1 MKPVLVTGAT
11 GFIGWHVARQ
21 LLERG
26 QRVRALVRD
35 PARSAKALAELDGI
49 ETVAGDLRDEDSLRG
64 AVEGCGTVFH
74 VAADYR
80 LWARRPEEMY
90 RSNVDGT
97 RSLLTAA
104 MKARVERCVY
114 TSTVGCIGMRKDE
127 LGAEDTPVGLEEM
140 QGPYKRSKFLAEK
153 IALQFA
159 EEGLPVVIVNPTAP
173 VGDHDFRPTPTGK
186 IVVDFL
192 RGAMPA
198 YLDTGLNVVYVGDV
212 AAGHLLACERGL
224 TGERYILGGENLT
237 LQQIFGK
244 LEEVTGVRAPK
255 LRIPYAVAYAAGVAS
270 TGWAA
275 MTGKEPRAPLDGVR
289 MARKK
294 MWVRHDKAARELGYT
309 ARPAVE
315 ALRRAADW
323 FRANGYCEDLATGG
337 RRTA

>member
-11 GFIGWHVARQ
+11 GFVGWHVARQ

-26 QRVRALVRD
+26 ERVRALVRD
-35 PARSAKALAELDGI
+35 PARGAKALAELEGI
-49 ETVAGDLRDEDSLRG
+49 EAVPGDLRDEESLAR
-64 AVEGCGTVFH
+64 AVGGCGTVYH

-80 LWARRPEEMY
+80 LWAPRPEEMY

-97 RSLLTAA
+97 RSLLAA
-104 MKARVERCVY
+104 ARRAGVERCVY
-114 TSTVGCIGMRKDE
+114 TSTVGCIGMRKGE
-127 LGAEDTPVGLEEM
+127 LGSEDTPAGLEEM
-140 QGPYKRSKFLAEK
+140 QGPYKRSKFLAEQ
-153 IALQFA
+153 IAIEFA
-159 EEGLPVVIVNPTAP
+159 DEGFPVVIVNPTAP

-212 AAGHLLACERGL
+212 AAGHLLACERGHA
-224 TGERYILGGENLT
+224 GERYILGGENLT

-244 LEEVTGVRAPK
+244 LEEVTGMRAPTM
-255 LRIPYAVAYAAGVAS
+255 RIPYAVAYAAGVAS

-275 MTGKEPRAPLDGVR
+275 VTGKEPRAPLDGVR

-294 MWVRHDKAARELGYT
+294 MWVRHDKAARELGYS

-315 ALRRAADW
+315 ALRSAAEW

>member
-1 MKPVLVTGAT
+1 MKPILVTGAT

-35 PARSAKALAELDGI
+35 PAGSAKALAELEGI
-49 ETVAGDLRDEDSLRG
+49 DTGLEIVRGDLRDEDSLRS
-64 AVEGCGTVFH
+64 AVEGCGVVYH

-97 RSLLTAA
+97 RNLLAA
-104 MKARVERCVY
+104 ARKAGVERCVY
-114 TSTVGCIGMRKDE
+114 TSTVGCIGMRSGE
-127 LGAEDTPVGLEEM
+127 LGSEDTPAGLNEM
-140 QGPYKRSKFLAEK
+140 QGPYKRSKFLAENT
-153 IALQFA
+153 ALEFA
-159 EEGLPVVIVNPTAP
+159 GEGFPVIVVNPTAP

-198 YLDTGLNVVYVGDV
+198 YLDTVLNVVYVGDV
-212 AAGHLLACERGL
+212 AAGHLLAGECGR

-237 LQQIFGK
+237 LQQIFGE
-244 LEEVTGVRAPK
+244 LEGLTGMPAPQ
-255 LRIPYAVAYAAGVAS
+255 LRIPYAVAYAAGMAS

-275 MTGKEPRAPLDGVR
+275 VTGKEPRAPLDGVR

-294 MWVRHDKAARELGYT
+294 MWVRHDKAARELGYS

-315 ALRRAADW
+315 ALRRAAEW
-323 FRANGYCEDLATGG
+323 FQANGYCENLA
-337 RRTA
+337 A